1 MSEIRWTDKV
11 WLDSQ
16 GNIHD
21 MNEQRQKNLTY
32 EQIQNLRYDGFFDD
46 MSCTTEHKENWW
58 HSEDEE

>member
-21 MNEQRQKNLTY
+21 MNEQHQKNLTY
-32 EQIQNLRYDGFFDD
+32 EQIQNLRDDGFFDD
-46 MSCTTEHKENWW
+46 IEKEKDRLFWETFY
-58 HSEDEE
+58 ED